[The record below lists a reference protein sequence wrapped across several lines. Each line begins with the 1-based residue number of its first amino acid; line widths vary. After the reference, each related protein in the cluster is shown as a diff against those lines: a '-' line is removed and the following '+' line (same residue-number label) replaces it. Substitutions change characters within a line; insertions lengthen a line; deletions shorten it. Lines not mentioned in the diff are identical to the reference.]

1 MNTPVTEEN
10 SGDRRLVEREVFKD
24 VIGHFASGVTVITT
38 RENEIDLGITAS
50 AVSCLSLDPPMLLVC
65 IHKKSYTCHAIAKTK
80 VFGVNILHEDQ
91 GDVAIRFATANS
103 DKFQGVDIAYGEL
116 SVPLLQ
122 GVLAN
127 LECRVVEEV
136 TGGTHS
142 VFLAEVQN
150 ASAVEG
156 APLAYFKGKFGR
168 FQLANDEMVYRRIR
182 TLILER
188 NLQVGETLNI
198 SELTLQLE
206 LPRQAV
212 YYALTRLDAEGLI
225 TREEGGDYT
234 VNPLDAE
241 TLNEALETRCALEIA
256 AAERTVGKLS
266 HDEITE
272 LKKRMNETF
281 AQMEG
286 NSLSVDRYI
295 EANTMFHDFIVALA
309 KNTTLLETYR
319 RLTAEA
325 VMSSALRVALEANN
339 KTAYDELDAL
349 SRDHESLTK
358 AYVEGDLEEAKRIIR
373 WHTEGA
379 KRLGRYLIDRAG
391 GRI

>member
-1 MNTPVTEEN
+1 MNTQTASQN
-10 SGDRRLVEREVFKD
+10 DGDRPFVDREVYKD

-38 RENEIDLGITAS
+38 REDQTDFGITAS
-50 AVSCLSLDPPMLLVC
+50 AVTCLSLDPPMLLVC
-65 IHKKSYTCHAIAKTK
+65 IHKKSYTCHVISRTK

-103 DKFQGVDIAYGEL
+103 DKFQGMDITYGEL
-116 SVPLLQ
+116 GEPLLK

-150 ASAVEG
+150 AWAEDG

-168 FQLANDEMVYRRIR
+168 FQFANDEMVYRRIR
-182 TLILER
+182 KLVLER
-188 NLQVGETLNI
+188 SLQMGQTLNI
-198 SELTLQLE
+198 SELTRQLE
-206 LPRQAV
+206 VPRQAV

-225 TREEGGDYT
+225 TRAEGGDYV

-241 TLNEALETRCALEIA
+241 TLHEALDTRCALEIA
-256 AAERTVGKLS
+256 AVEQTVGRLS
-266 HDEITE
+266 NEEISE
-272 LKKRMNETF
+272 LRKRMNETIVQTDRKSQF
-281 AQMEG
+281 
-286 NSLSVDRYI
+286 VDLYI
-295 EANTMFHDFIVALA
+295 EANTMFHDFLVALA
-309 KNTTLLETYR
+309 KNSTLLESYR

-339 KTAYDELDAL
+339 QTAYDELDAL
-349 SRDHESLTK
+349 SKDHEALVK
-358 AYVEGDLEEAKRIIR
+358 AYEEGNVEEAKRVIR
-373 WHTEGA
+373 QHTEEA
-379 KRLGRYLIDRAG
+379 KRLGKYLIERAG